1 MDYIVK
7 YNERGKPKRKYFTKE
22 CENAIVKYNN
32 TSSPVEKNLLYEQYI
47 HYPFYKLTQNIIHTF
62 KFHYMDEPTIE
73 DLQHKVILFLI
84 EKLSGFNPENG
95 AKAYSYFGTITKRF
109 LIDYNRK
116 QYKLKI
122 QNSSLPEES
131 TDLANVNKYM
141 GEEMELHMDELS
153 FEGFKEKDKLYLF
166 VDLYVEFCTE
176 NLEKIFKKT
185 DEQKIADAILEL
197 FRKRN
202 QIEIFNKKALY
213 FNIRE
218 IYPEASSIKITKI
231 SKILNKIF
239 KKNYSLYMSDGYLNF
254 KL

>member
-7 YNERGKPKRKYFTKE
+7 NNERDKPKRKYFTKD

-32 TSSPVEKNLLYEQYI
+32 TSNIEEKNLIYEQSI

-62 KFHYMDEPTIE
+62 KFHHMDEPTIE

-84 EKLSGFNPENG
+84 DKLHGFKPENG

-116 QYKLKI
+116 QYKSKI

-141 GEEMELHMDELS
+141 GEEMELNMDELA

-218 IYPEASSIKITKI
+218 IYPESSSIKITKI

-239 KKNYSLYMSDGYLNF
+239 KKNYNLYLSDGYLNF
-254 KL
+254 KI